1 MAWVDLVALLA
12 IIQLVVFGVLVGR
25 ARGLY
30 GIAAPA
36 TSGHPVFERYFRV
49 QMNTIETL
57 LVFLPALFIAA
68 KYWLPGYVALVGA
81 VYLVGRIV
89 YLRAYVRD
97 PKSRSLGFSLSM
109 LPTLALVLAGLV
121 GAVRALLRG

>member
-1 MAWVDLVALLA
+1 MAWVDLVALLS
-12 IIQLVVFGVLVGR
+12 IIQLVVFGILVGR
-25 ARGLY
+25 ARSQY

-57 LVFLPALFIAA
+57 LVFLPALWIAA
-68 KYWLPGYVALVGA
+68 KYWPPRYVALVGA
-81 VYLVGRIV
+81 VYLVGRVV
-89 YLRAYVRD
+89 YLKAYVRE

-109 LPTLALVLAGLV
+109 LPTLALVIAALV
-121 GAVRALLRG
+121 GALRALLRG